1 MEERTGAKRL
11 IAPWAKAKAASAT
24 ALAAAAL
31 LALSACGGSDDP
43 EPTTASAPSTQAQ
56 TETTAT
62 AKSSPGQGKDSQA
75 KGSEGKAPQA
85 PASSQGQGQGKGKKA
100 PPIVLPEGAPE
111 PGPTPQERAQAT
123 VASILVSSPDLVAS
137 AEGTGSLPPTYTC
150 DGKDTWPTLKWQG
163 VPADSKELILF
174 AMAMEPVN
182 EALFFDWAVAGLD
195 PSLEGI
201 EADKLPAGAI
211 TGKNGFGK
219 NGYSICPPQG
229 KPETFLFSLYAIPSP
244 LAPKR
249 GFDPAALREQIL
261 AQAGNVGLL
270 AASYR
275 R

>member
-1 MEERTGAKRL
+1 MEERTGTKRL

-31 LALSACGGSDDP
+31 LAGCGGSDDS
-43 EPTTASAPSTQAQ
+43 EPTTASAPSAQAQ
-56 TETTAT
+56 TETTAP
-62 AKSSPGQGKDSQA
+62 AKSSPGQGQGAQA

-85 PASSQGQGQGKGKKA
+85 ASPQGQGKKA

-111 PGPTPQERAQAT
+111 PGPTPAERANAT
-123 VASILVSSPDLVAS
+123 VANIFLSIPALQAS
-137 AEGTGSLPPTYTC
+137 AEGTLSLPAPYTC
-150 DGKDTWPTLKWQG
+150 DGKDTWPSLEWQG
-163 VPADSKELILF
+163 VPADSGELILF

-195 PSLEGI
+195 PKLGEIEEG
-201 EADKLPAGAI
+201 KLPKGAI
-211 TGKNGFGK
+211 TGKNSFGQ

-229 KPETFLFSLYAIPSP
+229 KPETFLFSLYAIPRP